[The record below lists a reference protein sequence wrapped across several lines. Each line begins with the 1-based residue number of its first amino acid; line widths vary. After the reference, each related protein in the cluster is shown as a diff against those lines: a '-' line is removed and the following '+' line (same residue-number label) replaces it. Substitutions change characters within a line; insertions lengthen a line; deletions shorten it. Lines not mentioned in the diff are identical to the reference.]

1 MHEETLGR
9 RRDMDPHPAAV
20 APDFPCGDDLDLC
33 VSFDEERRTAE
44 EFDLRQAFAQ
54 CQAPGRDRVPVTP

>member
-1 MHEETLGR
+1 
-9 RRDMDPHPAAV
+9 MDPHPAAV